1 MGTYDHLLKRQH
13 DFYETDSTKNIE
25 FRIQA
30 LKNLEYLL
38 KANEQKL
45 MKAMKIDLNKS
56 AFESYSSEIGIVLHE
71 ISFVIKH
78 LKKWSRPKRV
88 KTSLTHLGSKGY
100 VHYDPYGTTLLIGP
114 WNYPV
119 QLTLSPLIGAIA
131 AGNCAVVKPSELT
144 PNTADVLSQLIR
156 SAFPEEYITVIQGDA
171 EVTQELLELDFDYIF
186 FTGSVPV
193 GKIVMEAAAKT
204 LTPVT
209 LELGGKSPG
218 IVHKDADIKLAA
230 KRLAWGKFMNAGQT
244 CVAPDYLYVHREVKE
259 KFKEALI
266 DAVKSLYGEYPLKNQ
281 AYTHIVNQNHFHR
294 IEQYLTEGTI
304 VYGGDKD
311 LNQLVIE
318 PTILEEVAWEDS
330 VMQQEIFGPVLP
342 ILEYDD
348 LSEVMEG
355 IARNPNPLAL
365 YLFTQDQQVENRIVG
380 SISFGGGCINDTVF
394 HIVTPYLPFG
404 GVGTSGMGSYHGK
417 SSFETFS
424 HQKSI
429 LKQTTLFDNPFRYPN
444 AKNGLKILKY
454 IMR

>member
-171 EVTQELLELDFDYIF
+171 EVTQELLALDFDYIF

-209 LELGGKSPG
+209 LELGGKVP
-218 IVHKDADIKLAA
+218 ALYIK
-230 KRLAWGKFMNAGQT
+230 M
-244 CVAPDYLYVHREVKE
+244 
-259 KFKEALI
+259 LI
-266 DAVKSLYGEYPLKNQ
+266 SNLQ
-281 AYTHIVNQNHFHR
+281 Q
-294 IEQYLTEGTI
+294 
-304 VYGGDKD
+304 KD
-311 LNQLVIE
+311 LL
-318 PTILEEVAWEDS
+318 
-330 VMQQEIFGPVLP
+330 
-342 ILEYDD
+342 
-348 LSEVMEG
+348 
-355 IARNPNPLAL
+355 
-365 YLFTQDQQVENRIVG
+365 
-380 SISFGGGCINDTVF
+380 GGN
-394 HIVTPYLPFG
+394 
-404 GVGTSGMGSYHGK
+404 S
-417 SSFETFS
+417 
-424 HQKSI
+424 
-429 LKQTTLFDNPFRYPN
+429 
-444 AKNGLKILKY
+444 
-454 IMR
+454 